1 MDKGYRTTVSL
12 AMVGALVGSLEG
24 GVGCARGEVC
34 DTPPE
39 PEQHTHEEPE
49 PVHELRPI
57 VLRVT
62 SGRDSNGPLIIER
75 KRTPL

>member
-1 MDKGYRTTVSL
+1 MDKGYRATVSL
-12 AMVGALVGSLEG
+12 AIMGALVGSLEG
-24 GVGCARGEVC
+24 GIGCARGEVC

-39 PEQHTHEEPE
+39 HEQHEHEPG

-75 KRTPL
+75 KRAPL